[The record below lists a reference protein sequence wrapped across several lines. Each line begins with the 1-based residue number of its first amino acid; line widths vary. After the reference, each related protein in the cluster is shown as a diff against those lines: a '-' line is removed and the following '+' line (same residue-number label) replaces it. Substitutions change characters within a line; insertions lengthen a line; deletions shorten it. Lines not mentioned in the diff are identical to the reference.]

1 MTKLNQI
8 VRLNWHEM
16 NMLESRCQQQC
27 LCLCVLVCVPNKLL
41 NTVWIDSVDTIAA
54 VAQSIQIWLHRFT
67 VFPLVIDEMCSICC
81 ARVFAFVNWFVS
93 VKMWGKRPDKHC
105 RQLGNKLKFVEKHLF
120 RDSFS
125 LSIIVCFSQSGRYN
139 YHCLKWQYTMLG

>member
-1 MTKLNQI
+1 MYVCVCAISRKSTETVKKNNCNRYINRKIKKQICWNVQFIWTWFSVTKLNQI

-54 VAQSIQIWLHRFT
+54 VAQSIQIWLHRFA

-81 ARVFAFVNWFVS
+81 ARV
-93 VKMWGKRPDKHC
+93 
-105 RQLGNKLKFVEKHLF
+105 LHL
-120 RDSFS
+120 
-125 LSIIVCFSQSGRYN
+125 
-139 YHCLKWQYTMLG
+139 